1 MGGRFLLTR
10 FGILEGFPGYSKN
23 KSIKLIKKGPSP
35 VNERTLK
42 ILEFDKIIAKVESF
56 AVSQYGREMIR
67 DLKPSGALSQIREA
81 LQITT
86 EAVYLYTKN
95 DRIPLGGIY
104 DIREAVKRAALGGV
118 LSPTE
123 LLEIGSTFRAS
134 RLMKE
139 FLAQQ
144 AEKDVLVVE
153 WGRNLVAFPGLEREL
168 ERCFG
173 PNGEILDNA
182 SPKLRSLRSQ
192 IKTNQNRIRD
202 KLNSII
208 HNSDNAKYLQDLLV
222 TLRNERYVIPV
233 KQEFRNLFPGIVHD
247 HSASGA
253 TIFVEPLAVVELN
266 NQLSLVESQEAEEVS
281 RILAELSGK
290 IQTIKDSLQMAVTIL
305 ARLDLAF
312 AKARY
317 SLETAAAEP
326 DLNTQGT
333 VILKSARHPLITG
346 KVVPITLELGQNF
359 DTLVITGPNTG
370 GKTVTL
376 KTVGL
381 LTLMAQAGLHIPA
394 ASGSSIALFQEILC
408 DIGDEQSI
416 EQSLS
421 TFSSHLTQI
430 VKILAAAR
438 GPESLVL
445 LDELGAGTDPSEG
458 AALAMSILTHLHH
471 LGVRTVAT
479 THYSELKA
487 FAYNTPG
494 IENASVEFDIETLR
508 PTYHLMIGLPGSS
521 QAFEIA
527 LKLGIAPR
535 LIQSAREFI
544 SAESAKVEEVLK
556 EIETDR
562 RKAREDRLSGEAARL
577 KGEELKSRYETELA
591 KLKEQK
597 ATLLRQAKA
606 EARELLLETRRD
618 SENLLRRIR
627 EGPPE
632 KVNTIVNEA
641 RKRINANLDQMAE
654 KPVQSPPHQTV
665 KAETL
670 KVGDRVRAL
679 ALNQI
684 GTVLEVNSD
693 NVTVQLGI
701 LKVNLSFNELGP
713 VDEPKIKTPAS
724 FHKTGVSGLETA
736 TRIATEISLRGL
748 NVDEALYQLEKYLDQ
763 AILAG
768 IPNFRVIHGKGTGVL
783 RQAVQKYLKDHPAV
797 QSVAFAEQNEGGF
810 GATIAVLKKQ

>member
-1 MGGRFLLTR
+1 M
-10 FGILEGFPGYSKN
+10 
-23 KSIKLIKKGPSP
+23 
-35 VNERTLK
+35 NERTLK
-42 ILEFDKIIAKVESF
+42 ILEFDKIVAKVETF
-56 AVSQYGREMIR
+56 AASRYGKEMVR
-67 DLKPSGALSQIREA
+67 DLKPFGTLSQVREA
-81 LQITT
+81 QRITT
-86 EAVYLYTKN
+86 EAVRLYIEN
-95 DRIPLGGIY
+95 DRIPLGGIF
-104 DIREAVKRAALGGV
+104 DIREAAQRAAIGGV
-118 LSPTE
+118 LAPAE
-123 LLEIGSTFRAS
+123 LLEIGATLRAS

-144 AEKDVLVVE
+144 TWQDALVVE
-153 WGRNLVAFPGLEREL
+153 WGRNLAAFPGLEREL
-168 ERCFG
+168 ERCLG
-173 PNGEILDNA
+173 PKGEILDSA
-182 SPKLRSLRSQ
+182 SPKLHSLRSQ
-192 IKTNQNRIRD
+192 IKTHQNRIRE
-202 KLNSII
+202 KLDSII
-208 HNSDNAKYLQDLLV
+208 HNGDNAKYLQDLLV

-247 HSASGA
+247 YSASGA
-253 TIFVEPLAVVELN
+253 TIFVEPLAVVELS
-266 NQLSLVESQEAEEVS
+266 NQLSLIESEEAEEVG

-290 IQTIKDSLQMAVTIL
+290 IRAIKDSLQMAVTIL

-317 SLETAAAEP
+317 SLETAATEP
-326 DLNTQGT
+326 ELNTQGT
-333 VILKSARHPLITG
+333 VVLKSARHPLISG
-346 KVVPITLELGQNF
+346 KVVPISLNLGQNF
-359 DTLVITGPNTG
+359 DIMVITGPNTG

-394 ASGSSIALFQEILC
+394 ASGSSIALFQEICC

-421 TFSSHLTQI
+421 TFSAHLTQI
-430 VKILAAAR
+430 VKIMDAVR

-535 LIQSAREFI
+535 LIEAAREFI
-544 SAESAKVEEVLK
+544 SADSAKVEEILK

-562 RKAREDRLSGEAARL
+562 RKAREDRLSGETARFAGEKL
-577 KGEELKSRYETELA
+577 KNRYETELA

-597 ATLLRQAKA
+597 EALLRQAKA
-606 EARELLLETRRD
+606 EAREVLLETRRD
-618 SENLLRRIR
+618 SENLLRQIR
-627 EGPPE
+627 EAPPA

-641 RKRINANLDQMAE
+641 RKRINANLEQMAE
-654 KPVQSPPHQTV
+654 TPVQLNPRQTV
-665 KAETL
+665 KAESL
-670 KVGDRVRAL
+670 KIGDRVRAL

-684 GTVLEVNSD
+684 GTVLEVNPD
-693 NVTVQLGI
+693 NVMVQLGI
-701 LKVNLSFNELGP
+701 LKVNLNFNELEP

-724 FHKTGVSGLETA
+724 LRKTGVSGLETA
-736 TRIATEISLRGL
+736 TRIVTEISLRGL

-768 IPNFRVIHGKGTGVL
+768 IPGFRVIHGKGTGVL

-797 QSVAFAEQNEGGF
+797 QSVAFAAQNEGGL
-810 GATIAVLKKQ
+810 GATVVTLRRGELV